1 MYVYIPLAGWGH
13 RPRRQ
18 PQKARKEK
26 EEKGGRAR
34 KRGGDVA
41 VSHAP
46 TAMGHQPKQGRGAP
60 HTHPQERGRK
70 RRRGEGQESGVG
82 TWQCRTHPLP
92 WATNPGRDVEH
103 RTRTPR
109 KGGEGE
115 GEQGRKK
122 SLDPQVIYV

>member
-46 TAMGHQPKQGRGAP
+46 TAMGHQPRQGRGAP
-60 HTHPQERGRK
+60 HTHPQEGGR
-70 RRRGEGQESGVG
+70 R
-82 TWQCRTHPLP
+82 
-92 WATNPGRDVEH
+92 
-103 RTRTPR
+103 
-109 KGGEGE
+109 
-115 GEQGRKK
+115 
-122 SLDPQVIYV
+122 